1 MRATGTLW
9 VSGQTACQACS
20 SSRMTCECSKT
31 SLWSF
36 RAPGLAESDLN
47 GGFPNE
53 RNGRPFHSAR
63 AWQIAFSSTTM
74 LRRGSSADLRSDSA
88 AWRTGQDPFSAPMG
102 IISRC
107 SAPGGNSVAVV
118 CPS

>member
-9 VSGQTACQACS
+9 VSEQTARQACS
-20 SSRMTCECSKT
+20 PSRMTCECSKT

-36 RAPGLAESDLN
+36 RAPGLAEKGLN
-47 GGFPNE
+47 CGFPNE

-74 LRRGSSADLRSDSA
+74 LCRGSSADLRSDNE
-88 AWRTGQDPFSAPMG
+88 AWRTGKT
-102 IISRC
+102 
-107 SAPGGNSVAVV
+107 
-118 CPS
+118 PSQL